1 MNTIQKHS
9 YTESLVLNLMPR
21 LIRTILVT
29 YPEHNAIAEAK
40 SLADTAGYSVE
51 KIVTQKNI
59 TSSKYGVGR
68 GKAQEIQDL
77 VKSMNIDVII
87 FDEVLKPTQQ
97 YNLSKLCKVET
108 IDRERLI
115 LRIFESRASSNES
128 RIQIRLAQLRYD
140 MFRARDKVRLAKK
153 GEQPGFF
160 GMGKYD
166 ADVFFLDIKRHAAI
180 LKKKLEREERRR
192 MLHRIQRS
200 KSGLQTISMAG
211 YTSAGK
217 TTLFNALTGESK
229 DVGREMFTT
238 LSTYTRAI
246 SVRDTK
252 FLLSDTVGFISKL
265 PAYMIDA
272 FKSTLSELKYSAL
285 ILLVLDISDSILEV
299 KRKYDSSISVMNELG
314 VPVGKIFY
322 VLNKEDLLGESEGV
336 IERIDKLDMMNR
348 ENCIAVSAK
357 SGFNIL
363 NLKELMVKFICSA

>member
-1 MNTIQKHS
+1 
-9 YTESLVLNLMPR
+9 MPR
-21 LIRTILVT
+21 SIRTILVT
-29 YPEHNAIAEAK
+29 YPEHNAISEAK

-59 TSSKYGVGR
+59 TGSKYGVGR
-68 GKAQEIQDL
+68 GKAQEIKDL
-77 VKSMNIDVII
+77 VDQMKIDVII
-87 FDEVLKPTQQ
+87 FDEVLRPTQQ

-115 LRIFESRASSNES
+115 LKIFESRASSNES

-166 ADVFFLDIKRHAAI
+166 ADVFFLDIKRHVSL

-192 MLHRIQRS
+192 KLYRTQRS
-200 KSGLQTISMAG
+200 KLGLQTISIAG

-246 SVRDTK
+246 SIRDIK

-272 FKSTLSELKYSAL
+272 FRSTLNELTYSSL
-285 ILLVLDISDSILEV
+285 ILLVLDISDPVPEV
-299 KRKYDSSISVMNELG
+299 KRKYDNSIRVLNELG
-314 VPVGKIFY
+314 VPVGKVFY
-322 VLNKEDLLGESEGV
+322 VLNKTDLVNGFESVTEKV
-336 IERIDKLDMMNR
+336 NKLDMINKD
-348 ENCIAVSAK
+348 CIMAVSAK
-357 SGFNIL
+357 SGFNIH
-363 NLKELMVKFICSA
+363 NLKELLADLSVTNRI

>member
-1 MNTIQKHS
+1 
-9 YTESLVLNLMPR
+9 MPR
-21 LIRTILVT
+21 SIRTILVT
-29 YPEHNAIAEAK
+29 YPEHNAISEAK

-59 TSSKYGVGR
+59 TGSKYGVGR
-68 GKAQEIQDL
+68 GKAQEIKDL
-77 VKSMNIDVII
+77 VDQMKIDVII

-115 LRIFESRASSNES
+115 LKIFESRASSNES

-166 ADVFFLDIKRHAAI
+166 ADVFFLDIKRHVTL

-192 MLHRIQRS
+192 KLYRTERS
-200 KSGLQTISMAG
+200 KLGLQTISIAG

-246 SVRDTK
+246 SMRDIK
-252 FLLSDTVGFISKL
+252 FLLSDTVGFINKL

-272 FKSTLSELKYSAL
+272 FRSTLSERH
-285 ILLVLDISDSILEV
+285 ILHS
-299 KRKYDSSISVMNELG
+299 Y
-314 VPVGKIFY
+314 
-322 VLNKEDLLGESEGV
+322 
-336 IERIDKLDMMNR
+336 
-348 ENCIAVSAK
+348 
-357 SGFNIL
+357 
-363 NLKELMVKFICSA
+363 CSC

>member
-1 MNTIQKHS
+1 
-9 YTESLVLNLMPR
+9 MPR
-21 LIRTILVT
+21 PIRTILVT

-40 SLADTAGYSVE
+40 SLADAAGYSVE

-59 TSSKYGVGR
+59 SNSRYGVGR
-68 GKAQEIQDL
+68 GKAQEIKDL
-77 VKSMNIDVII
+77 VDQMKIDVII

-97 YNLSKLCKVET
+97 YNLSRLCKVET

-115 LRIFESRASSNES
+115 LMIFELRASSNES
-128 RIQIRLAQLRYD
+128 RIQIKLAQLRYD
-140 MFRARDKVRLAKK
+140 MVRARDKVRLAKK

-166 ADVFFLDIKRHAAI
+166 ADVFFLDIKRHAAL

-192 MLHRIQRS
+192 TLYRIQRS
-200 KSGLQTISMAG
+200 KTGLQTISIAG

-246 SVRDTK
+246 CVQNIK

-272 FKSTLSELKYSAL
+272 FRSTLNELTYSAL
-285 ILLVLDISDSILEV
+285 ILLVLDISEPIQEI
-299 KRKYDSSISVMNELG
+299 KRKYDSSIRVLNELG
-314 VPVGKIFY
+314 VPVSKVFY
-322 VLNKEDLLGESEGV
+322 VLNKTDLINGFENVVEKING
-336 IERIDKLDMMNR
+336 LDMINKDCAMP
-348 ENCIAVSAK
+348 VSAK
-357 SGFNIL
+357 SGFNIRK
-363 NLKELMVKFICSA
+363 LKEMMVELFAANKI

>member
-1 MNTIQKHS
+1 
-9 YTESLVLNLMPR
+9 MPR
-21 LIRTILVT
+21 QIRTILVT

-40 SLADTAGYSVE
+40 SLADTAGYLVE

-59 TSSKYGVGR
+59 TGSKYGVGR
-68 GKAQEIQDL
+68 GKALEIQDL
-77 VKSMNIDVII
+77 VNSMNIDVII

-140 MFRARDKVRLAKK
+140 MFRARDRVRLAKK

-166 ADVFFLDIKRHAAI
+166 ADVFFLDIKRHATI
-180 LKKKLEREERRR
+180 LKRKLEREERRR
-192 MLHRIQRS
+192 TLYRTQRS
-200 KSGLQTISMAG
+200 KLGLQTISIAG

-229 DVGREMFTT
+229 DVGRELFTT

-246 SVRDTK
+246 SVRNTK

-272 FKSTLSELKYSAL
+272 FKSTLSELRYSAL
-285 ILLVLDISDSILEV
+285 VLLVLDISDPILEN
-299 KRKYDSSISVMNELG
+299 KRKYDSSIRVLNELA

-322 VLNKEDLLGESEGV
+322 VLNKADLVDDSEG
-336 IERIDKLDMMNR
+336 IMERVDKLDMINR

-357 SGFNIL
+357 SGLNIL
-363 NLKELMVKFICSA
+363 RLKELMAKIICSV

>member
-1 MNTIQKHS
+1 
-9 YTESLVLNLMPR
+9 MPR
-21 LIRTILVT
+21 SIRTILVT

-40 SLADTAGYSVE
+40 SLADSAGYSVE

-59 TSSKYGVGR
+59 TGSKYGVGR

-77 VKSMNIDVII
+77 VNSMDIDVII

-115 LRIFESRASSNES
+115 LRIFESRASTNES

-140 MFRARDKVRLAKK
+140 MFRARDRVRLAKK

-166 ADVFFLDIKRHAAI
+166 ADVFFLDIKRHVTI

-192 MLHRIQRS
+192 MLYRIQRS
-200 KSGLQTISMAG
+200 KLGLQTISIAG

-252 FLLSDTVGFISKL
+252 FLFSDTVGFISKL

-285 ILLVLDISDSILEV
+285 ILLVLDISDPILEV
-299 KRKYDSSISVMNELG
+299 KRKYDSSIRVLNELG
-314 VPVGKIFY
+314 VHVGKIFY
-322 VLNKEDLLGESEGV
+322 VLNKVDLIGESEGV
-336 IERIDKLDMMNR
+336 IERVDKLDMINR

-357 SGFNIL
+357 SGLNIL
-363 NLKELMVKFICSA
+363 NLRELMVKFVCSR

>member
-1 MNTIQKHS
+1 
-9 YTESLVLNLMPR
+9 MPR
-21 LIRTILVT
+21 PIRTILVT
-29 YPEHNAIAEAK
+29 YPEHNAITEAK
-40 SLADTAGYSVE
+40 SLADAAGYSVE

-59 TSSKYGVGR
+59 SNTRYGVGR
-68 GKAQEIQDL
+68 GKAQEIKDL
-77 VKSMNIDVII
+77 VDQMKIDVII

-97 YNLSKLCKVET
+97 YNLSRLCKVET

-115 LRIFESRASSNES
+115 LKIFELRASSNES
-128 RIQIRLAQLRYD
+128 RIQIKLAQLRYD
-140 MFRARDKVRLAKK
+140 MVRARDKVRLAKK

-166 ADVFFLDIKRHAAI
+166 ADVFFLDIKRHAAL

-192 MLHRIQRS
+192 TLYRIQRS
-200 KSGLQTISMAG
+200 KMGLLTISIAG

-246 SVRDTK
+246 CVQNIK

-272 FKSTLSELKYSAL
+272 FRSTLNELTYSAL
-285 ILLVLDISDSILEV
+285 ILLVLDISEPIQEI
-299 KRKYDSSISVMNELG
+299 KRKYDSSIRVLNELG
-314 VPVGKIFY
+314 VPVSKVFY
-322 VLNKEDLLGESEGV
+322 VLNKTDLINGFENVEEK
-336 IERIDKLDMMNR
+336 INRLDMINKDCAMP
-348 ENCIAVSAK
+348 VSAK
-357 SGFNIL
+357 LGFNIRK
-363 NLKELMVKFICSA
+363 LKEMMVELFAANRI

>member
-1 MNTIQKHS
+1 MDATQKHS
-9 YTESLVLNLMPR
+9 YTDSLVLNQMPR
-21 LIRTILVT
+21 SIRTILVT

-40 SLADTAGYSVE
+40 SLADSAGYSVE

-59 TSSKYGVGR
+59 TGSKYGVGR

-77 VKSMNIDVII
+77 VNSMDIDVII

-115 LRIFESRASSNES
+115 LRIFESRASTNES

-140 MFRARDKVRLAKK
+140 MFRARDRVRLAKK

-166 ADVFFLDIKRHAAI
+166 ADVFFLDIKRHVTI

-192 MLHRIQRS
+192 MLYRIQRS
-200 KSGLQTISMAG
+200 KLGLQTISIAG

-252 FLLSDTVGFISKL
+252 FLFSDTVGFISKL

-285 ILLVLDISDSILEV
+285 ILLVLDISDPILEV
-299 KRKYDSSISVMNELG
+299 KRKYDSSIRVLNELG
-314 VPVGKIFY
+314 VHVGKIFY
-322 VLNKEDLLGESEGV
+322 VLNKVDLIGESEGV
-336 IERIDKLDMMNR
+336 IERVDKLDMINR

-357 SGFNIL
+357 SGLNIL
-363 NLKELMVKFICSA
+363 NLRELMVKFVCSR

>member
-1 MNTIQKHS
+1 
-9 YTESLVLNLMPR
+9 
-21 LIRTILVT
+21 
-29 YPEHNAIAEAK
+29 
-40 SLADTAGYSVE
+40 
-51 KIVTQKNI
+51 VTQKNI
-59 TSSKYGVGR
+59 TGSKYGVGR
-68 GKAQEIQDL
+68 GKALEIQDL
-77 VKSMNIDVII
+77 VNSMNIDVII

-140 MFRARDKVRLAKK
+140 MFRARDRVRLAKK

-166 ADVFFLDIKRHAAI
+166 ADVFFLDIKRHATI
-180 LKKKLEREERRR
+180 LKRKLEREERRR
-192 MLHRIQRS
+192 TLYRTQRS
-200 KSGLQTISMAG
+200 KLGLQTISIAG

-229 DVGREMFTT
+229 DVGRELFTT

-272 FKSTLSELKYSAL
+272 FKSTLSELRYSAL
-285 ILLVLDISDSILEV
+285 VLLVLDISDPILEN
-299 KRKYDSSISVMNELG
+299 KRKYDSSIRVLNELA

-322 VLNKEDLLGESEGV
+322 VLNKADLVDDSEG
-336 IERIDKLDMMNR
+336 IMERVDKLDMINR

-357 SGFNIL
+357 SGLNIL
-363 NLKELMVKFICSA
+363 RLKELMAKIICSV